1 MSAPDDSGKAVH
13 LSRSDFEKVVEEAL
27 ESLPDEIAA
36 MLDNVTV
43 FVEQW
48 PSREQ
53 LRENGLT
60 DKHELFGLYEGI
72 PLTARDS
79 SYGMVQPDR
88 IFIFQGP
95 IEAVCANKDE
105 LLDEIQH
112 TVVHE
117 LAHHFGISDER
128 LDEMGF
134 D

>member
-1 MSAPDDSGKAVH
+1 MSSPEDSGKAVH

-27 ESLPDEIAA
+27 EALPDEIAA
-36 MLDNVTV
+36 MLDNVAV

-53 LRENGLT
+53 LRENGLS
-60 DKHELFGLYEGI
+60 DRHVLLGLYEGI

-79 SYGMVQPDR
+79 NYGMVQPDR
-88 IFIFQGP
+88 IYIFQGP
-95 IEAVCANKDE
+95 IEAVCANNDE
-105 LLDEIQH
+105 LHDEIQH

>member
-1 MSAPDDSGKAVH
+1 MPVH

-27 ESLPDEIAA
+27 QALPDEIAS
-36 MLDNVTV
+36 MLDNIAV

-53 LRENGLT
+53 LRENGLS
-60 DKHELFGLYEGI
+60 DRHELFGLYEGV
-72 PLTARDS
+72 PLTERDTH
-79 SYGMVQPDR
+79 YGMVQPDR

-95 IEAVCANKDE
+95 IEAVCTGSDE
-105 LLDEIQH
+105 LLHEIQH

-128 LDEMGF
+128 LD
-134 D
+134 